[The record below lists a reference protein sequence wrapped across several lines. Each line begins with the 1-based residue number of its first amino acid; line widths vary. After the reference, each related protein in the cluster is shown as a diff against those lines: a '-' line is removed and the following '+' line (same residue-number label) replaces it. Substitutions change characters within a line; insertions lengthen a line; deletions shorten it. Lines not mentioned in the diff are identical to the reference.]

1 MIRILLVDDQTLVR
15 QGFKVLLEANEDIQ
29 VVGEAE
35 NGKQAIQQVE
45 ALRPDLVLLD
55 VRMPEMDGVAVTQAI
70 CQHFKDVKVLILST
84 FDHED
89 YVCRAMQFGAIGYLL
104 KDTRAEELIQAI
116 RMAHQGYT
124 QLGPGLF
131 QKALGSTIKTS
142 SPLEHPYVKN
152 KTIKNKTVE
161 NKTVKNKTV
170 ENKTLQK
177 LGSESSSELQPQQLP
192 PKLQALTKREREV
205 LSCIIT
211 GATNRQIAQ
220 TLFIS
225 ERTVKN
231 HVTSILNRLNVTG
244 RVQAAMVAS
253 PFIASLKANDA

>member
-29 VVGEAE
+29 VVGEAK
-35 NGKQAIQQVE
+35 NGRQAIAQVE
-45 ALRPDLVLLD
+45 ALHPDLVLLD

-70 CQHFKDVKVLILST
+70 CQRFKDVKVLILST
-84 FDHED
+84 FDHEE
-89 YVCRAMQFGAIGYLL
+89 YVHRSMQLGAIGYLL
-104 KDTRAEELIQAI
+104 KDTRAEELVQAI

-131 QKALGSTIKTS
+131 QKALGSVIKTS
-142 SPLEHPYVKN
+142 SPLEHISVKN
-152 KTIKNKTVE
+152 KTLKELRPDLSSK
-161 NKTVKNKTV
+161 K
-170 ENKTLQK
+170 
-177 LGSESSSELQPQQLP
+177 SSELRPQLP
-192 PKLQALTKREREV
+192 PELQALTKREREV

-244 RVQAAMVAS
+244 RVQAAMFAS
-253 PFIASLKANDA
+253 PFMASLKT